1 MKPFF
6 ACMLAILIAL
16 TALGPLGAFAEAP
29 ELNSEPEQ
37 IILEDDALELP
48 EDYAQPDL
56 SLDDG
61 LVLDDLQLL
70 DLDLTDGGGKEHR
83 AAGESAEPSGED
95 VSDPEADSSNATK
108 YGVPTALSLG
118 LKEKYAIKCTKTGK
132 LTYKTS
138 NKKVATVSSKGVVI
152 GKKAGTATITV
163 SLKGKKLTACK
174 VKVVAAPKKVTLSN
188 TSLTMNVNDTF
199 KLKAKVNSGSHAS
212 YTWASSNKSVATV
225 SKAGLVTAV
234 GAGSATI
241 TVKTHNGKK
250 ATCAVT
256 VNNPGPTLFVTPQ
269 SMTIIEGNW
278 QDATVTYTVEGTT
291 HWESSDTSVATCA
304 WTSGWSGN
312 DTTLTVY
319 GHSAGSATI
328 TITNNKNSDVVSLYV
343 TVIPPEKEET
353 PEETGYGE
361 YDDIVTVSPTEV
373 SMTAGE
379 SRDTTITFNAKG
391 TVTWSS
397 SDENIATCAWTSDW
411 FDGNSK
417 TTLTVYGKSAG
428 SATITI
434 TNDVNSDTASIDVT
448 VAQAQSPETPTPE
461 TPTPET
467 EGGDS
472 SVKYRALLIGE
483 EAFDPICTRN
493 RGDVTLMNNMLSSVR
508 GPAGGQYSITR
519 QYDLSLTGV
528 RNAISSAF
536 SGADDDDVS
545 LFFIASH
552 GDSTSTGGDAGAIS
566 LIGSSYDEQWL
577 LISDLANALKAV
589 PGKVIVIIETCGSGA
604 AVYDPDISEN
614 RYNTV
619 RNAATSFDAEVIR
632 AFSEADPGIRV
643 RVPGRTNTKGA
654 PTPNTGELRVV
665 NKFYVL
671 TASRY
676 LEESWGTE
684 KGPYNYFTKWLTDGI
699 GTSGSMAAD
708 ANANGEAT
716 LSELFNYVANR
727 GNDYPFEYDGKTYYQ
742 HVQVYP
748 KDSDYGLFRR

>member
-48 EDYAQPDL
+48 EDYDQPDL

-70 DLDLTDGGGKEHR
+70 DLDLTDGSGKEHR

-138 NKKVATVSSKGVVI
+138 NKKVATVSSKGLVI

-188 TSLTMNVNDTF
+188 TSLTLNVNDTF

-256 VNNPGPTLFVTPQ
+256 VNNPGPTLFVTPG
-269 SMTIIEGNW
+269 SMTIEEGNW
-278 QDATVTYTVEGTT
+278 QRHHADRLRPQRRQRHHHHHQRRKQRRRQSLCHRHPPGEGRGAGRDRLWRIRR
-291 HWESSDTSVATCA
+291 HRHRLPHRGEHDC
-304 WTSGWSGN
+304 GREP
-312 DTTLTVY
+312 
-319 GHSAGSATI
+319 GHHRHLQRQGH
-328 TITNNKNSDVVSLYV
+328 
-343 TVIPPEKEET
+343 
-353 PEETGYGE
+353 
-361 YDDIVTVSPTEV
+361 
-373 SMTAGE
+373 
-379 SRDTTITFNAKG
+379 RDLVFQRRKYRHLRL
-391 TVTWSS
+391 
-397 SDENIATCAWTSDW
+397 DLRTSDW

-417 TTLTVYGKSAG
+417 TILTVYGKSAG

-448 VAQAQSPETPTPE
+448 VAQAPTPETPTPE

-528 RNAISSAF
+528 RNAINSAF

-604 AVYDPDISEN
+604 AVYSPGISEN
-614 RYNTV
+614 QYNTV

-654 PTPNTGELRVV
+654 PTPNTGELRVE

-716 LSELFNYVANR
+716 LSELFNYVAKR

>member
-1 MKPFF
+1 
-6 ACMLAILIAL
+6 MLAILIAL

-269 SMTIIEGNW
+269 SMTIEEGNW
-278 QDATVTYTVEGTT
+278 QDATVTYTVEGTA
-291 HWESSDTSVATCA
+291 HWESSDTNVATCA
-304 WTSGWSGN
+304 WTSGWYGN

-328 TITNNKNSDVVSLYV
+328 TITNSANSDVVYLYV

-353 PEETGYGE
+353 PEETG

-379 SRDTTITFNAKG
+379 SRDTTVTFNAKG

-417 TTLTVYGKSAG
+417 TILTVYGKSAG

-448 VAQAQSPETPTPE
+448 VAQAPTPETPTPE
-461 TPTPET
+461 APTPET

-604 AVYDPDISEN
+604 AVYSPGISEN
-614 RYNTV
+614 QYNTV

-654 PTPNTGELRVV
+654 PTPNTGELRVE

-708 ANANGEAT
+708 ADANGEAT
-716 LSELFNYVANR
+716 LSELFNYVAKR
-727 GNDYPFEYDGKTYYQ
+727 GNDYPFEYDGTIYYQ

>member
-188 TSLTMNVNDTF
+188 TSLTLNVNDTF

-304 WTSGWSGN
+304 WTSDWSGN

>member
-48 EDYAQPDL
+48 EDYDQPDL

-152 GKKAGTATITV
+152 GNKAGTATITV
-163 SLKGKKLTACK
+163 FLKGKKLTACK
-174 VKVVAAPKKVTLSN
+174 VKVVAAPKKVTLKT
-188 TSLTMNVNDTF
+188 TSLTLNVNDTF
-199 KLKAKVNSGSHAS
+199 KLVPKVSSGSHAS

-225 SKAGLVTAV
+225 SKAGLVTAR

-256 VNNPGPTLFVTPQ
+256 VNNPGPTLFVTPG
-269 SMTIIEGNW
+269 SMTIEEGNW
-278 QDATVTYTVEGTT
+278 QDATVTYTIDGTV

-304 WTSGWSGN
+304 WGSDWYGN

-328 TITNNKNSDVVSLYV
+328 TITNNKNSDVVYIYV
-343 TVIPPEKEET
+343 TVTPLEKPED
-353 PEETGYGE
+353 TGYGE
-361 YDDIVTVSPTEV
+361 YDDIVTVSPSSV
-373 SMTAGE
+373 SMVVGE
-379 SRDTTITFNAKG
+379 SCETTVTFNAKG
-391 TVTWSS
+391 TVTWNS
-397 SDENIATCAWTSDW
+397 SDKNVASCAWTSGW
-411 FDGNSK
+411 FDGN
-417 TTLTVYGKSAG
+417 TRTILTVYGNSAG

-434 TNDVNSDTASIDVT
+434 TNNVNSDVAYIYVT
-448 VAQAQSPETPTPE
+448 VTQAQAPEPPA
-461 TPTPET
+461 PAP

-483 EAFDPICTRN
+483 EAFNPICTRN
-493 RGDVTLMNNMLSSVR
+493 RGDVTLMNNMLSSVT
-508 GPAGGQYSITR
+508 GPAGGRYTITR

-552 GDSTSTGGDAGAIS
+552 GDSSSTGGDAGAIS

-577 LISDLANALKAV
+577 LISDLAKALKAV

-604 AVYDPDISEN
+604 AIYSPGISEN
-614 RYNTV
+614 QYNTV

-632 AFSEADPGIRV
+632 AFSQADPGIRV
-643 RVPGRTNTKGA
+643 RVPGRSNTKGA
-654 PTPNTGELRVV
+654 PTPNTGELRVE

-671 TASRY
+671 TATRY
-676 LEESWGTE
+676 QEDSYGTE
-684 KGPYNYFTKWLTDGI
+684 RGPYNFFTKWLTDGI
-699 GTSGSMAAD
+699 GTSGRMSAD
-708 ANANGEAT
+708 ANSNGETT
-716 LSELFNYVANR
+716 LSELFDYISAVGDNYPVEFPE
-727 GNDYPFEYDGKTYYQ
+727 GTFYQ

-748 KDSDYGLFRR
+748 KNCNYGLFRR

>member
-188 TSLTMNVNDTF
+188 TSLTLNVNDTF

-304 WTSGWSGN
+304 WTSDWSGN

-604 AVYDPDISEN
+604 AVYSPGISEN
-614 RYNTV
+614 QYNTV

>member
-188 TSLTMNVNDTF
+188 TSLTLNVNDTF

-269 SMTIIEGNW
+269 SMTIIEGDW
-278 QDATVTYTVEGTT
+278 QDATVTYTVEGTA

-304 WTSGWSGN
+304 WTSDWSGN

-328 TITNNKNSDVVSLYV
+328 TITNDANSDVVSLYV
-343 TVIPPEKEET
+343 TVIPPEKEEA
-353 PEETGYGE
+353 PEDTGYGE

-379 SRDTTITFNAKG
+379 SRDTTVTFNAKG

-397 SDENIATCAWTSDW
+397 SDENIAACAWTSDW
-411 FDGNSK
+411 FDDNSK
-417 TTLTVYGKSAG
+417 TILTVYGRSAG

-434 TNDVNSDTASIDVT
+434 TNNVNSDTASIDVT
-448 VAQAQSPETPTPE
+448 VAQAPTPE

-654 PTPNTGELRVV
+654 PTPNTGELRVE

-708 ANANGEAT
+708 ADANGEAT
-716 LSELFNYVANR
+716 LSELFNYVAKR
-727 GNDYPFEYDGKTYYQ
+727 GNDYPFEYDGGIYYQ

>member
-16 TALGPLGAFAEAP
+16 TPLGPLGAFAEAP

-95 VSDPEADSSNATK
+95 VSDPETDSSNATK

-138 NKKVATVSSKGVVI
+138 NKKVATVSSKGLVI

-163 SLKGKKLTACK
+163 FLKGKKLTACK

-188 TSLTMNVNDTF
+188 TSLTLNVNDTF

-225 SKAGLVTAV
+225 SKAGLVTAR

-278 QDATVTYTVEGTT
+278 QDATVTYTVEGTA

-328 TITNNKNSDVVSLYV
+328 TITNNKNSDVVYIYV
-343 TVIPPEKEET
+343 TVTPLEKPED
-353 PEETGYGE
+353 TGYGE
-361 YDDIVTVSPTEV
+361 YDDIVTVSPSAV

-379 SRDTTITFNAKG
+379 SRDTTVTFNAKG

-417 TTLTVYGKSAG
+417 TILTVYGKSAG

-448 VAQAQSPETPTPE
+448 VAQAPTPETPTPE
-461 TPTPET
+461 APTPET

-508 GPAGGQYSITR
+508 GPAGGQYSITC

-528 RNAISSAF
+528 RNAINSAF

-604 AVYDPDISEN
+604 AVYSPGISEN

-654 PTPNTGELRVV
+654 PTPNTGELRVE

-716 LSELFNYVANR
+716 LSELFNYVAKR
-727 GNDYPFEYDGKTYYQ
+727 GNDYPFEYDGRIYYQ

-748 KDSDYGLFRR
+748 KDSGYGLFRR

>member
-1 MKPFF
+1 M
-6 ACMLAILIAL
+6 
-16 TALGPLGAFAEAP
+16 
-29 ELNSEPEQ
+29 
-37 IILEDDALELP
+37 
-48 EDYAQPDL
+48 
-56 SLDDG
+56 
-61 LVLDDLQLL
+61 
-70 DLDLTDGGGKEHR
+70 
-83 AAGESAEPSGED
+83 AAGESCE
-95 VSDPEADSSNATK
+95 T
-108 YGVPTALSLG
+108 
-118 LKEKYAIKCTKTGK
+118 
-132 LTYKTS
+132 
-138 NKKVATVSSKGVVI
+138 TV
-152 GKKAGTATITV
+152 
-163 SLKGKKLTACK
+163 
-174 VKVVAAPKKVTLSN
+174 
-188 TSLTMNVNDTF
+188 
-199 KLKAKVNSGSHAS
+199 
-212 YTWASSNKSVATV
+212 
-225 SKAGLVTAV
+225 
-234 GAGSATI
+234 
-241 TVKTHNGKK
+241 
-250 ATCAVT
+250 
-256 VNNPGPTLFVTPQ
+256 
-269 SMTIIEGNW
+269 
-278 QDATVTYTVEGTT
+278 
-291 HWESSDTSVATCA
+291 
-304 WTSGWSGN
+304 
-312 DTTLTVY
+312 
-319 GHSAGSATI
+319 
-328 TITNNKNSDVVSLYV
+328 
-343 TVIPPEKEET
+343 
-353 PEETGYGE
+353 
-361 YDDIVTVSPTEV
+361 
-373 SMTAGE
+373 
-379 SRDTTITFNAKG
+379 TFNAKG
-391 TVTWSS
+391 TVTWNS
-397 SDENIATCAWTSDW
+397 SDENIAACAWTSDW
-411 FDGNSK
+411 FDDNSK
-417 TTLTVYGKSAG
+417 TILTVYGKSAG

-448 VAQAQSPETPTPE
+448 VAQAPTPETPTPE

-604 AVYDPDISEN
+604 AVYSPGISEN
-614 RYNTV
+614 QYNAV

-654 PTPNTGELRVV
+654 PTPNTGELRVE

-708 ANANGEAT
+708 ADANGEAT
-716 LSELFNYVANR
+716 LSELFNYVAKR

-748 KDSDYGLFRR
+748 KDSGYGLFRR

>member
-304 WTSGWSGN
+304 WTSDWSGN

>member
-48 EDYAQPDL
+48 EDYDQPDL

-70 DLDLTDGGGKEHR
+70 DLDLTDGSGKEHR

-138 NKKVATVSSKGVVI
+138 NKKVATVSSKGLVI

-174 VKVVAAPKKVTLSN
+174 VKVVAAPKKVTLKT
-188 TSLTMNVNDTF
+188 TSLTLNVNDTF
-199 KLKAKVNSGSHAS
+199 KLVPKVSSGSHAS

-225 SKAGLVTAV
+225 SKAGLVTAR

-256 VNNPGPTLFVTPQ
+256 VNNPGPTLFVTPG
-269 SMTIIEGNW
+269 SMTIEEGNW
-278 QDATVTYTVEGTT
+278 QDATVTYTVEGTA

-304 WTSGWSGN
+304 WTSDWYGN

-328 TITNNKNSDVVSLYV
+328 TITNDANSDVVSLYV
-343 TVIPPEKEET
+343 TVIPPEKEEA

-379 SRDTTITFNAKG
+379 SRDTTVTFNAKG

-397 SDENIATCAWTSDW
+397 SDENIATCAWTSGW
-411 FDGNSK
+411 FDDNTK
-417 TTLTVYGKSAG
+417 TILTVYGKSAG

-434 TNDVNSDTASIDVT
+434 TNNVNSDTASIDVT
-448 VAQAQSPETPTPE
+448 VAQAPTPETPTPE

-604 AVYDPDISEN
+604 AVYSPGISEN
-614 RYNTV
+614 QYNTV

-654 PTPNTGELRVV
+654 PTPNTGELRVE

-684 KGPYNYFTKWLTDGI
+684 NGPYNYFTKWLTDGI

-708 ANANGEAT
+708 ADANGEAT
-716 LSELFNYVANR
+716 LSELFNYVAKR

>member
-6 ACMLAILIAL
+6 ACLLAMLLAL
-16 TALGPLGAFAEAP
+16 TALAPLGAFAEAL
-29 ELNSEPEQ
+29 ELNPEPEQ
-37 IILEDDALELP
+37 IILEDGDLELP
-48 EDYAQPDL
+48 EDYIQPDL
-56 SLDDG
+56 SLDDA

-70 DLDLTDGGGKEHR
+70 DLDIEEGSGKENYDSE
-83 AAGESAEPSGED
+83 ESSKPAGED
-95 VSDPEADSSNATK
+95 VSEPEEGSSNAVK
-108 YGVPTALSLG
+108 YGVPTALTLG
-118 LKEKYAIKCTKTGK
+118 LKEKYAIKCTRTGK

-138 NKKVATVSSKGVVI
+138 NKKVATVSSKGVIV

-188 TSLTMNVNDTF
+188 TSLTLNVNDTF
-199 KLKAKVNSGSHAS
+199 KLKARVNSGSHAS

-225 SKAGLVTAV
+225 SKTGLVTAT
-234 GAGSATI
+234 GAGTATI

-256 VNNPGPTLFVTPQ
+256 VNNPGPTLFVTPG
-269 SMTIIEGNW
+269 SMTIEEGDW
-278 QDATVTYTVEGTT
+278 QDATVTYTVDGTVY
-291 HWESSDTSVATCA
+291 WESSDTSVATCA
-304 WTSGWSGN
+304 WGADWYGN
-312 DTTLTVY
+312 D
-319 GHSAGSATI
+319 
-328 TITNNKNSDVVSLYV
+328 
-343 TVIPPEKEET
+343 
-353 PEETGYGE
+353 
-361 YDDIVTVSPTEV
+361 
-373 SMTAGE
+373 
-379 SRDTTITFNAKG
+379 
-391 TVTWSS
+391 
-397 SDENIATCAWTSDW
+397 
-411 FDGNSK
+411 

-434 TNDVNSDTASIDVT
+434 TNTVNSDVAYIYVT
-448 VAQAQSPETPTPE
+448 VTQPPTPE
-461 TPTPET
+461 TPTPEPPAPAP

-493 RGDVTLMNNMLSSVR
+493 RGDVTLMNNMLSSVT
-508 GPAGGQYSITR
+508 GPAGGRYSITR

-528 RNAISSAF
+528 KNAISSAF

-552 GDSTSTGGDAGAIS
+552 GDSNSTGGDAGAIA
-566 LIGSSYDEQWL
+566 LIGSSYEEQWL
-577 LISDLANALKAV
+577 LISDLASALKAV

-604 AVYDPDISEN
+604 AIYSPGVSEN
-614 RYNTV
+614 SYNAV

-632 AFSEADPGIRV
+632 AFSQADPGIRV
-643 RVPGRTNTKGA
+643 RVPDRTNANGA
-654 PTPNTGELRVV
+654 PTPNTGELRVE

-684 KGPYNYFTKWLTDGI
+684 NGPYNYFTKWLTDGI
-699 GTSGSMAAD
+699 GTSGTMPAD
-708 ANANGEAT
+708 ANTNGEAT

-727 GNDYPFEYDGKTYYQ
+727 GNNYPFELGGETFYQ

-748 KDSDYGLFRR
+748 KNCDYGLFRR

>member
-29 ELNSEPEQ
+29 ELNSESEQ

-95 VSDPEADSSNATK
+95 VSDPETDSSNATK

-188 TSLTMNVNDTF
+188 TSLTLNVNDTF

-269 SMTIIEGNW
+269 SMTIIEGDW
-278 QDATVTYTVEGTT
+278 QDATVTYTVEGTA

-304 WTSGWSGN
+304 WTSGWYGN

-328 TITNNKNSDVVSLYV
+328 TITNNKNSDVVYIYV

-353 PEETGYGE
+353 PEETGYGD
-361 YDDIVTVSPTEV
+361 YDGIVTVSPTEV

-379 SRDTTITFNAKG
+379 SRDTTVTFNAKG

-417 TTLTVYGKSAG
+417 TILTVYGKSAG

-434 TNDVNSDTASIDVT
+434 TNNVNSDTASIDVT
-448 VAQAQSPETPTPE
+448 VAQAPTPETPTPE

-604 AVYDPDISEN
+604 AVYSPGISEN
-614 RYNTV
+614 QYNTV

-654 PTPNTGELRVV
+654 PTPNTGELRVE

-716 LSELFNYVANR
+716 LSELFNYVAKR
-727 GNDYPFEYDGKTYYQ
+727 GNDYPFEYDGRIYYQ

>member
-48 EDYAQPDL
+48 EDYDQPDL

-108 YGVPTALSLG
+108 YGVPTALLLG
-118 LKEKYAIKCTKTGK
+118 LKEKYVIKCTKTGK

-138 NKKVATVSSKGVVI
+138 NKKVATVSSKGVVV
-152 GKKAGTATITV
+152 GKKTGTATITV
-163 SLKGKKLTACK
+163 FLKGKKLTACK

-188 TSLTMNVNDTF
+188 TSLTLNVNDTF
-199 KLKAKVNSGSHAS
+199 KLKARVNSGSHAS

-225 SKAGLVTAV
+225 SKAGLVTAR

-278 QDATVTYTVEGTT
+278 QDATVTYTVEGTA

-328 TITNNKNSDVVSLYV
+328 TITNNKNSDVVYIYV
-343 TVIPPEKEET
+343 TVTPLEKPED
-353 PEETGYGE
+353 TGYGE
-361 YDDIVTVSPTEV
+361 YDDIVTVSPSSV
-373 SMTAGE
+373 SMVVGE
-379 SRDTTITFNAKG
+379 SCETTVTFNAKG

-397 SDENIATCAWTSDW
+397 SDENITTCAWTSDW

-417 TTLTVYGKSAG
+417 TILTVYGKSAG

-448 VAQAQSPETPTPE
+448 VAQAPTPETPTPE

-508 GPAGGQYSITR
+508 GPAGGQYSITC

-654 PTPNTGELRVV
+654 PTPNTGELRVE

-684 KGPYNYFTKWLTDGI
+684 NGPYNYFTKWLTDGI
-699 GTSGSMAAD
+699 GTSGAMPAD

-716 LSELFNYVANR
+716 LSELFNYVAKR